1 MNSAAH
7 DSHAM
12 YACRVSDFTECTQA
26 TRGPVQQN
34 GGHVPTYCAIPA
46 ATPLHPCSEPHM
58 SVRSCGDVRR
68 VLWPIPP
75 G

>member
-12 YACRVSDFTECTQA
+12 CACRVSDFTECTQVM
-26 TRGPVQQN
+26 REPVQQN
-34 GGHVPTYCAIPA
+34 GGHVPTYRAIPA
-46 ATPLHPCSEPHM
+46 PAPFRPCSELHM
-58 SVRSCGDVRR
+58 SVRSCGDVRE